1 MRISF
6 GIAVAVAAL
15 CCGIFGSQTQAQ
27 SVYAKHLR
35 DGYGFGVGNSYGFSV
50 GQGGG
55 FRIPGGSVFGGGF
68 VVSNPRE
75 DVPYF
80 AKYPPVYYNGI
91 IARPYGISPYAAPP
105 GIVPVEMM
113 TMPAAEP
120 IVITNPHVIPPAT
133 TPADV
138 PAQVPPAGD
147 NLTPSKPLIEDQP
160 ISDSANTIAPVS
172 TGNRPLAQIRRN
184 GQRIVNPFQT
194 RISQVISSDLNSK

>member
-1 MRISF
+1 MRISV

-15 CCGIFGSQTQAQ
+15 CCGMFTSQTQAQ

-91 IARPYGISPYAAPP
+91 IARPYGVSPYAAPP

-113 TMPAAEP
+113 QMPAAEP
-120 IVITNPHVIPPAT
+120 IIITNPHVVPPASV
-133 TPADV
+133 PSDV
-138 PAQVPPAGD
+138 PAQTPPAGD
-147 NLTPSKPLIEDQP
+147 GSSPSKPLIEDRP
-160 ISDSANTIAPVS
+160 AGDSTSNVAPVS
-172 TGNRPLAQIRRN
+172 TGTRSMAQFRRP
-184 GQRIVNPFQT
+184 GQRIVNPFSSRLTQAL
-194 RISQVISSDLNSK
+194 SSDLNSK